1 MAITMRLIAK
11 FNSYYAEKPV
21 LTTMI
26 TNAVSAPCH
35 PAPNLK
41 GFD

>member
-1 MAITMRLIAK
+1 MALTMRLIAK

-26 TNAVSAPCH
+26 TNAVST
-35 PAPNLK
+35 NSYSFKTQL
-41 GFD
+41 F